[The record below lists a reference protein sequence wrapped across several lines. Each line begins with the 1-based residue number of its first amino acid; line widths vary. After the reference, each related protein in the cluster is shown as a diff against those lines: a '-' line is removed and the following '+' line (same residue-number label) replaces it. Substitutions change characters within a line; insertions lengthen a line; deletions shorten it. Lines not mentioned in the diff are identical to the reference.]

1 MPSAQREESDA
12 VEMNLSRSPQ
22 TLTHS
27 RPMTAGQAWGKVVLQ
42 VEVTA
47 AVALRLQ
54 AERGYAYVCN
64 REMHNKVCPLRIR
77 AESDSWAA
85 VQHHVSDCLNGTS
98 VSAAGGE

>member
-1 MPSAQREESDA
+1 MIFKVVQTTTTAAHHARA
-12 VEMNLSRSPQ
+12 VESV
-22 TLTHS
+22 
-27 RPMTAGQAWGKVVLQ
+27 ALQ
-42 VEVTA
+42 LRA
-47 AVALRLQ
+47 LQFLAVALRLQ

-85 VQHHVSDCLNGTS
+85 VQHHVSDCLNATS